1 MEQLH
6 GLRDLTFH
14 QLHLVANAIGRLVE
28 DHVEIEE
35 TGFQIAERLAEI
47 VNKSAEDLFR
57 SGTHGL
63 LRQGSV

>member
-1 MEQLH
+1 MEQLN

-14 QLHLVANAIGRLVE
+14 QLHLIANTVGRLVE
-28 DHVEIEE
+28 DHVEVEE

-57 SGTHGL
+57 GGTHDL
-63 LRQGSV
+63 SRQGSV